1 MIHRFK
7 CRRVFQALASAIGT
21 IVMIHGSMAVAWQ
34 EPKTESDIVFESDF
48 SSDHERW
55 TFTDKAAWKL
65 TDEGLLSLHQKASNY
80 KPPHRSP
87 LHIALFGATTTGS
100 FSMDVSVRSTHED
113 YGHRDVCLFFGY
125 QGPDKFYYVHL
136 GKVAD
141 EHCNQIFI
149 VNESDRKKISATS
162 NAGTPWDD
170 QWHQVRIER
179 DVDSGEIRVYFDD
192 MTTPSMT
199 ANDKTFIDG
208 QFGLGSFDD
217 TADFD
222 NLVIRSG
229 VK

>member
-1 MIHRFK
+1 MFHRLK
-7 CRRVFQALASAIGT
+7 CGRVNHILARAIGI
-21 IVMIHGSMAVAWQ
+21 IVVLHGSVIFAWQ
-34 EPKTESDIVFESDF
+34 ESKTDSEVVFKTDF
-48 SSDHERW
+48 SSEYGQW
-55 TFTDKAAWKL
+55 TFSDESAWKR

-87 LHIALFGATTTGS
+87 LHFALLTATTSGS

-179 DVDSGEIRVYFDD
+179 NVDTGEIRVYFDD
-192 MTTPSMT
+192 MTTPTMT
-199 ANDKTFIDG
+199 ANNKTFVDG